1 MDSDVIVV
9 GAGVVG
15 LAAAYE
21 LARAGHVVTLVSA
34 DVPGSVQ
41 SRGLTRTFG
50 LSHADGPLTD
60 AAALSLELW
69 REWEELAGQSLLERT
84 GLLQTGDMSDRNVHL
99 QPHGGLELLTGSA
112 HPLAVSRHEWWLEAT

>member
-1 MDSDVIVV
+1 MDSEVIVV

-21 LARAGHVVTLVSA
+21 LARSGHRVTVVSA
-34 DVPGSVQ
+34 DVPGSIQ
-41 SRGLTRTFG
+41 SRGLTRIFR

-60 AAALSLELW
+60 AAARSLELW
-69 REWEELAGQSLLERT
+69 REWEELAGQPLLQRT
-84 GLLQTGDMSDRNVHL
+84 GLLLTGDMAERDVHL

-112 HPLAVSRHEWWLEAT
+112 H